1 METRSTAAFD
11 PPTINPY
18 PLFLNP
24 IFSFLLPL
32 SQMAVETPLLDPP
45 PPATRR
51 QQCGLILSSLLIFSV
66 GLLAFSGHRS
76 QQSPPISPGADH
88 HRTPPARGVREGVSA
103 KSSPGFVGEEEER
116 VSYNWTNAMF
126 TWQRTA
132 YHFQPQRNWMNGYTG
147 PLYHKGWYH
156 IFYQY
161 NPDSAVW
168 GNITWGHAVSRD
180 LIHWL
185 LLPLALVPDRWY
197 DVNGVWTGSATRHPD
212 GNIYMLYT
220 GSTGNLTQVQNLAH
234 PADPSDPLLL
244 HWVKNAANPV
254 LLPPPGIGPKDFR
267 DPTTAWLGPDGL
279 WRVAI
284 GSRVEKLGLTLVY
297 KTRDFLSYEL
307 LDHYLHSVPGTGMWE
322 CVDFFPVA
330 VNGTKGLDTSAAGEG
345 IKHVLKASLDDTKLD
360 HFAVG
365 TYDPVEDLWTPDD
378 PKNDVGIGLKY
389 DYGRYYASKTFY
401 DQEKERRILWGWI
414 NETDTEFDDLKKG
427 WASLQTIPRTVVLD
441 GRTGADLL
449 QWPVEEIESLR
460 LRSYCF
466 EDVLVGPG
474 SVVPLHIGSATQLD
488 IMAEFEVELI
498 SGKKTDEEN
507 SCDGGAAERS
517 SLGPFGILAL
527 ADASLSE
534 LTSVFFRPVQ
544 TSADAVTTYFC
555 TDQTRS
561 SLAPDVFKVV
571 YGSSIPVVGDE
582 KLQMRVLV
590 DHSIVESFGQGGR
603 RVISSRVYPTKAIYG
618 DARLFLFNNATD
630 VNVKVKLKIW
640 EMNSAFIRPYTH

>member
-378 PKNDVGIGLKY
+378 PKNDG
-389 DYGRYYASKTFY
+389 
-401 DQEKERRILWGWI
+401 
-414 NETDTEFDDLKKG
+414 TELEVVK
-427 WASLQTIPRTVVLD
+427 LQTIPRTVVLD

-474 SVVPLHIGSATQLD
+474 SVVPLHIGSATQNSIPLQLD

-555 TDQTRS
+555 TDQTRFS
-561 SLAPDVFKVV
+561 KFTFDPL
-571 YGSSIPVVGDE
+571 
-582 KLQMRVLV
+582 
-590 DHSIVESFGQGGR
+590 
-603 RVISSRVYPTKAIYG
+603 
-618 DARLFLFNNATD
+618 
-630 VNVKVKLKIW
+630 
-640 EMNSAFIRPYTH
+640 